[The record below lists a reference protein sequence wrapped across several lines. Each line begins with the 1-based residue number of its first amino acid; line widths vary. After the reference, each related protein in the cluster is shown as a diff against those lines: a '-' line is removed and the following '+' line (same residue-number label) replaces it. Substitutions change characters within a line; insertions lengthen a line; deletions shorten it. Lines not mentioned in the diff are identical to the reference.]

1 MKRLLLIIIMIIGFN
16 AYVKAQLKLDTLI
29 KAGQE
34 QDSSYVFHYPHKLSV
49 KTYLS
54 FRSFSLKISDPDGFG
69 NSIVYKPN
77 TPMRL
82 GVVVGYK
89 GVRMG
94 LSFPLPSFYP
104 DRGYTKNFGFFINTQ
119 TSIFSWGFDFYFL
132 RTKGFFMANPE
143 LNIPNWDDSQTE
155 PFRPD
160 IKTINAGIATHV
172 VFSRK
177 FSLKA
182 ATQQTEK
189 QLRNAGGIAL
199 DLAIKYTGLWNDSTI
214 IPISQQPYYPDITNY
229 QKGGFL
235 TLSLAPGYAYTY
247 VLKDWYST
255 TLAYLGA
262 GLQTQSYKN
271 DNKRQW
277 AMKIQPKFK
286 FMQIIGYNIDKYYA
300 NISFTYETNLVKI
313 NDTRFNSSYINFNIG
328 GGMRF
333 K

>member
-1 MKRLLLIIIMIIGFN
+1 MKRILLIIVVILGFTTI
-16 AYVKAQLKLDTLI
+16 AHAQSKLDSLI
-29 KAGQE
+29 KVGRK
-34 QDSSYVFHYPHKLSV
+34 QDSSYVYKYPHRLTL

-54 FRSFSLKISDPDGFG
+54 FRNFSLKISDPDGFG
-69 NSIVYKPN
+69 NPIIYKPN
-77 TPMRL
+77 TPMRM
-82 GVVVGYK
+82 GVIIGYR
-89 GVRMG
+89 GIRMG

-132 RTKGFFMANPE
+132 RTKGYFLANPE
-143 LNIPNWDDSQTE
+143 LNIPNWDDAQTE
-155 PFRPD
+155 PFRSD
-160 IKTINAGIATHV
+160 IKTINAGIATHL

-189 QLRNAGGIAL
+189 QLKRAGGIAL

-214 IPISQQPYYPDITNY
+214 IPLSQQVYYPEITKY

-235 TLSLAPGYAYTY
+235 TLSVAPGYAYTY
-247 VLKDWYST
+247 VHKEWYAT

-271 DNKRQW
+271 DGKRHW

-286 FMQIIGYNIDKYYA
+286 VMQIFGYTTDKYYA
-300 NISFTYETNLVKI
+300 NISLIYETNLVKI
-313 NDTRFNSSYINFNIG
+313 NDTRFNSSYLYFNIG
-328 GGMRF
+328 GGIRF